1 MNKKMQEVILGRQ
14 GGANSDQD
22 VDQFVE
28 GVVEKVTP
36 EGMFFTIPEW
46 DDGVHL
52 FGPAP
57 WPRSQVVSTDL
68 GSHSHSVSS
77 TNLGSHDHT
86 ATSTNLGS
94 HSHTT
99 TAETTSSTNL
109 GSHTHT
115 VNSKDLGSHTHTGG
129 SSNLGGHNHLPA
141 EPSKGARCVV
151 LFLGAGVDRPWV
163 LGVW

>member
-1 MNKKMQEVILGRQ
+1 MQEVILGRQ
-14 GGANSDQD
+14 GGANSDED
-22 VDQFVE
+22 VDQFAE

-46 DDGVHL
+46 DDGTHL

-57 WPRSQVVSTDL
+57 WPRAQVEPTDL
-68 GSHSHSVSS
+68 GTHGHSNAGS
-77 TNLGSHDHT
+77 TSLGSHDHV
-86 ATSTNLGS
+86 AT
-94 HSHTT
+94 
-99 TAETTSSTNL
+99 
-109 GSHTHT
+109 
-115 VNSKDLGSHTHTGG
+115 
-129 SSNLGGHNHLPA
+129 